1 MHEIR
6 KDPILG
12 RWVIIASERSER
24 PSDYLPPR
32 EEPVGGVCP
41 FCSGSEE
48 HTPPE
53 LLAIAEPGRRPD
65 APGWRVRVVPNKFP
79 ALRIEGELGERREG
93 IFERMQAIGAHEVII
108 ESPEHRT
115 RLADMS
121 PQQVADVAKA
131 YVQRVA
137 ALGRDRRL
145 RYVLLFKN
153 QGAEAGAT
161 LEHAHTQIIATP
173 VVPKRVVEEM
183 EGARRHFDAHG
194 RCIFCD
200 MVEQETSAA
209 SRIVRDDE
217 SFLALVPFAARFPYE
232 TWILPRRH
240 ALRFEDLDAAGVRSF
255 AAVLRDTLRRLD
267 AVLGT
272 PAFNFVI
279 HTAPSGTDVSTEAYH
294 WHLEIM
300 PKLAKVAGFEW
311 GSGFYINPTPPEY
324 AAEQLRAVP
333 TP

>member
-12 RWVIIASERSER
+12 RWVIIASERSKR

-32 EEPVGGVCP
+32 EEPAGGVCP
-41 FCSGSEE
+41 FCSGSEG

-53 LLAIAEPGRRPD
+53 LLAIAGPGRRPN

-79 ALRIEGELGERREG
+79 ALGLEGELGERREG
-93 IFERMQAIGAHEVII
+93 IYERMHAIGAHEVII

-115 RLADMS
+115 QLADMA
-121 PQQVADVAKA
+121 PQQVADVAHA
-131 YVQRVA
+131 YVRRVA
-137 ALGRDRRL
+137 ALASDPRL

-173 VVPKRVVEEM
+173 VVPKQVAEEM

-194 RCIFCD
+194 SCVFCD
-200 MVEQETSAA
+200 MVEQESSAA
-209 SRIVRDDE
+209 TRVVREDE
-217 SFLALVPFAARFPYE
+217 DFLALVPFAARFPYE

-240 ALRFEDLDAAGVRSF
+240 ALRFEQLDPSGVRSF
-255 AAVLRDTLRRLD
+255 AAILRATLRRLD
-267 AVLGT
+267 AVLGK

-279 HTAPSGTDVSTEAYH
+279 HTAPSGNDVSTEAYH

-300 PKLAKVAGFEW
+300 PKLAKMAGFEW

-324 AAEQLRAVP
+324 AAEQLRAVSP
-333 TP
+333 L